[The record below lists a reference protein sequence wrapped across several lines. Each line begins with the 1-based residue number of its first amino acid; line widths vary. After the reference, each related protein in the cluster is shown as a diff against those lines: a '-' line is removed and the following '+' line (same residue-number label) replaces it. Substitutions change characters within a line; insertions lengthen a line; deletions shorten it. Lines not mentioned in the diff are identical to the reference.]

1 MQPDGMQSL
10 MAVPQEDVDDE
21 AAPPRAK
28 APATAPGGEDYEEDE
43 EEGEVYDDEDDEDD
57 EDEDDDEE
65 DTAAAVGTK
74 RVAKFEW
81 DAEGVVLSADGV
93 VTGVGPG
100 PVPKRPALA

>member
-28 APATAPGGEDYEEDE
+28 TAATAPGGEDYEEDE
-43 EEGEVYDDEDDEDD
+43 EEGEVYDDEDDED
-57 EDEDDDEE
+57 EDDEEE

-81 DAEGVVLSADGV
+81 DVEGVVLSADGV

>member
-28 APATAPGGEDYEEDE
+28 APATAPEGEDYEEDE

-74 RVAKFEW
+74 RAAQFEW